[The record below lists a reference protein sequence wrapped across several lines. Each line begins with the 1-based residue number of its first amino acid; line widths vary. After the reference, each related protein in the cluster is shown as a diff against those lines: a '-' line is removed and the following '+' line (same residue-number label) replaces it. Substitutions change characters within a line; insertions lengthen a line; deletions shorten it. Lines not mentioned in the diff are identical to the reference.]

1 MIKKL
6 ISFAVEQR
14 LVMVALTILFI
25 GHGIYAYY
33 WLPVEAFP
41 DVDDP
46 QVQVLTQYPGQSA
59 EDVEAQI
66 TLPAEEQL
74 NSTPQLKSMRS
85 TSIFGLSVVTMTFE
99 DDVDLNIA
107 RANVLN
113 QMQQVSLPPGVQWQM
128 SSLTTSTGE
137 VYRYVIKDPYHKIEE
152 IRAVQDWVLEPAFRQ
167 VEGVGDFETY
177 GGAIKQYQV

>member
-6 ISFAVEQR
+6 IAFAIEQP
-14 LVMVALTILFI
+14 LVVVALTLVFI
-25 GHGIYAYY
+25 AYGIYAYK

-66 TLPAEEQL
+66 TRPTEEQL

-99 DDVDLNIA
+99 DDVDINIA

-113 QMQQVSLPPGVQWQM
+113 QMQQVSLPQGVQWQM
-128 SSLTTSTGE
+128 SAMTTSTGE
-137 VYRYVIKDPYHKIEE
+137 VYRYVIKDPYH
-152 IRAVQDWVLEPAFRQ
+152 
-167 VEGVGDFETY
+167 
-177 GGAIKQYQV
+177 